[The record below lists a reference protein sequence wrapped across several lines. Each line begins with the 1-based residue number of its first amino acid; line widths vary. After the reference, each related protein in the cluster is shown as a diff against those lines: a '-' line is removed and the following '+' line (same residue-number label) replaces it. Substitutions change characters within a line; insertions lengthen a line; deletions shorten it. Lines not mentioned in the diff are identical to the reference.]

1 MHNYRKN
8 TKAIH
13 KIIDQKS
20 VRKVWE
26 VLTKIQRVNNT
37 CSVKENSH
45 HVANVPHDS
54 KDIHFKS
61 KCNIKCTGEFVFSE
75 EPITIKVSLII

>member
-61 KCNIKCTGEFVFSE
+61 KCNLNVLVNLSSQKNPLLLKCH
-75 EPITIKVSLII
+75 